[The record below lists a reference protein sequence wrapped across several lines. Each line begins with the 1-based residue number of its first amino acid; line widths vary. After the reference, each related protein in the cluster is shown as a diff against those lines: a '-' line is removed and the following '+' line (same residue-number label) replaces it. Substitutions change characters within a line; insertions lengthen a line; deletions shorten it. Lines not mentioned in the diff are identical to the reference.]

1 MKIPR
6 GLVRET
12 IWRARSAGETS
23 EKPLSGAG
31 SPTDAVDGVPRRRV
45 PRVKHRVPSFRG
57 EYVER
62 GVPRSAITDPYFASG
77 ARLRLLYRVRAWLLC
92 GPTQY
97 LIR

>member
-6 GLVRET
+6 GLVREA
-12 IWRARSAGETS
+12 IWRARAAGETS

-45 PRVKHRVPSFRG
+45 PRAKHRAPSFRG

-62 GVPRSAITDPYFASG
+62 GVPRSAITDPEVVSG
-77 ARLRLLYRVRAWLLC
+77 RDC
-92 GPTQY
+92 D
-97 LIR
+97 